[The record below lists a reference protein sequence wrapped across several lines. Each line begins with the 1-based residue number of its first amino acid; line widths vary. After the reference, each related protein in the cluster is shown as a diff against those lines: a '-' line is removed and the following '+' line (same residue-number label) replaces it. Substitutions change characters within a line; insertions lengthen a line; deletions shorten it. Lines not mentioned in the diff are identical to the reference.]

1 MKRSTLTLGI
11 FALISVG
18 VTHADVPPSEPS
30 QYSQAYNACMDKA
43 SSTTSMV
50 ECIGAEHNAQDAKLN
65 AAYKTLMGALSP
77 DRKKQLREAQ
87 RAWIAYRDANCEFY
101 FDPDG
106 GTIARLQANQCM
118 LSMTAQRAAELEGF
132 GRLD

>member
-1 MKRSTLTLGI
+1 MNRSTLASAI
-11 FALISVG
+11 FALIPVG
-18 VTHADVPPSEPS
+18 VANADVPSEPS
-30 QYSQAYNACMDKA
+30 LYSQGYNTCLDKA

-50 ECIGAEHNAQDAKLN
+50 ECIGMEHDAQDAKLN
-65 AAYKTLMGALSP
+65 TAYKTLMDSLSP
-77 DRKKQLREAQ
+77 DRRKQLRGAQ

-118 LSMTAQRAAELEGF
+118 LNMTAQRAAELERF
-132 GRLD
+132 GKLE